1 MRDFTRLFDILPYQ
15 QNKYP
20 QFDCLN
26 FKYGSEWR
34 HFSTDEVIEL
44 INKASRSFLASG
56 LQAGDKV
63 AIISP
68 NRPEWNIVDNG
79 MMQVGVINVPIYPT
93 ISEAD
98 YKFIFNQAEIK
109 IAFVD
114 DDELCKKISNIK
126 SEVPSLQEIYSF
138 EKVQGCKSFEDFLS
152 LAQDKDQSKVE
163 EIKDTI
169 KPDELAT
176 IIYTSGTTG
185 LPKGVMLSHDNVVSN
200 IKSVIPC
207 LPLNQSHRCLSF
219 LPLCHIFERVVTYT
233 YFATG
238 CSIYYAESLETISE
252 NLKEVK
258 PHFFSSVPRL
268 LEKVYDKIV
277 GKGLEL
283 TGIKKKL
290 FFWALDLAL
299 EYQPGDESKFKYKI
313 ADRLIFSKWR
323 EALGGEVIGIVTGA
337 AALQER
343 LARVFSAAGIAIREG
358 YGQTETSPV
367 VSINRFEKGHYKF
380 GTIGEI
386 IPGVEVAFMDKDG
399 NMSEDGP
406 GEILVKGPNV
416 MMGYYKNEQA
426 TNETI
431 KNGWLHT
438 GDVGKMDGN
447 FLRITD
453 RVKALFKTSGGKYV
467 APQVVEEKLKESR
480 YIEQICVLGENQKF
494 VSALIVPAYENIKDW
509 MKHKGI
515 DVSDNKSLVENPQVI
530 DLVQKE
536 VDRLNE
542 NFGHIEKVKKFKLL
556 PEEWTVDGGQLTPTM
571 KVKRKVIMEMYDK
584 EINDIYNV

>member
-1 MRDFTRLFDILPYQ
+1 
-15 QNKYP
+15 
-20 QFDCLN
+20 
-26 FKYGSEWR
+26 
-34 HFSTDEVIEL
+34 
-44 INKASRSFLASG
+44 
-56 LQAGDKV
+56 
-63 AIISP
+63 
-68 NRPEWNIVDNG
+68 
-79 MMQVGVINVPIYPT
+79 
-93 ISEAD
+93 
-98 YKFIFNQAEIK
+98 
-109 IAFVD
+109 
-114 DDELCKKISNIK
+114 
-126 SEVPSLQEIYSF
+126 
-138 EKVQGCKSFEDFLS
+138 LS

>member
-1 MRDFTRLFDILPYQ
+1 MQDFTRLFDILPYQ
-15 QNKYP
+15 RHQYP
-20 QFDCLN
+20 QSDCLSY
-26 FKYGSEWR
+26 KYGNKWKQ
-34 HFSTDEVIEL
+34 FSTDEVIEFV
-44 INKASRSFLASG
+44 NRASRAFLALG
-56 LQAGDKV
+56 LKPGDKV
-63 AIISP
+63 AIISN
-68 NRPEWNIVDNG
+68 NRPEWNIIDNG
-79 MMQVGVINVPIYPT
+79 MMQAGLINVPVYPT

-109 IAFVD
+109 MAFVSS
-114 DDELCKKISNIK
+114 DELFEKISHIK
-126 SEVPSLQEIYSF
+126 SEVPTLEGIYSF
-138 EKVQGCKSFEDFLS
+138 EKVEGCDHYEDFLS
-152 LAQDKDQSKVE
+152 KAEDKFQE
-163 EIKDTI
+163 EVDKISASI

-200 IKSVIPC
+200 IKNVIPC

-238 CSIYYAESLETISE
+238 ASIYYAESLETISE

-299 EYQPGDESKFKYKI
+299 EYQPGYEQKFKYKI

-367 VSINRFEKGHYKF
+367 ISVNRFEPGQFKF
-380 GTIGEI
+380 GTVGTI
-386 IPGVEVAFMDKDG
+386 IPSVTVKFMDMEG
-399 NMSEDGP
+399 NVSERGP
-406 GEILVKGPNV
+406 GEIIIQGPNV
-416 MMGYYKNEQA
+416 MMGYYKNEEA
-426 TNETI
+426 TNDTI

-438 GDVGKMDGN
+438 GDVGEMDGP
-447 FLRITD
+447 FLKITD
-453 RVKALFKTSGGKYV
+453 RIKALFKTSGGKYV

-480 YIEQICVLGENQKF
+480 YIEQVCVLGENQKF
-494 VSALIVPAYENIKDW
+494 VSALIVPAVDNIRDW
-509 MKHKGI
+509 LAHKGLSAGSAAELVAM
-515 DVSDNKSLVENPQVI
+515 DEVKSLI
-530 DLVQKE
+530 QKE

-542 NFGHIEKVKKFKLL
+542 NFGQVEKVKKFELL
-556 PEEWTVDGGQLTPTM
+556 ADEWTIDGGEMTPTM
-571 KVKRKVIMEMYDK
+571 KVKRKVIIEKYAANI
-584 EINDIYNV
+584 EGLYEN